1 MSSEEKNTCH
11 HVVGRTKQTV
21 ASLLATL
28 ICVIEATNSQQA
40 KMGQAVKR
48 ISKFGGVS
56 LLVARKTSHT
66 GEVYGLGKNTGEG
79 DIN

>member
-1 MSSEEKNTCH
+1 
-11 HVVGRTKQTV
+11 
-21 ASLLATL
+21 
-28 ICVIEATNSQQA
+28 VIEATNSQQA